1 MGDGPDSAQGNR
13 PASAFT
19 NHARILPWPLEER
32 VREETIPGLPGKQ
45 GFTFPLPVRKFFPE
59 LNSKP
64 LCLWEAQVEPV
75 PPTMGWKFLQEVKSL
90 VLIMTCVDQVFLQG
104 A

>member
-1 MGDGPDSAQGNR
+1 MER
-13 PASAFT
+13 
-19 NHARILPWPLEER
+19 RI
-32 VREETIPGLPGKQ
+32 IPGLPGKQ

-64 LCLWEAQVEPV
+64 LCLRETQVEPV
-75 PPTMGWKFLQEVKSL
+75 PRPWVGRSCRKLRVKTL
-90 VLIMTCVDQVFLQG
+90 VLIMTWVDQVFLQG